1 MTDEPTQTFASIWD
15 ALAETPDEAATMR
28 RRAELALAIGQAVEG
43 WNLSQSQAAARLGIT
58 QPRLNDLLRGR
69 LDRFSLDTLMAL
81 AERAGL
87 AVEMRIT
94 RVAA

>member
-43 WNLSQSQAAARLGIT
+43 WNLSQCQAAARLGIT